1 MADGVP
7 IVARNRVIDF
17 LNTQI
22 SHFAL
27 GTDGSSETDTATALG
42 NEVFRKG
49 VTDKTIDTEAQT
61 LTVECFIGA
70 PEANGNTIREVGLFD
85 QPAAG
90 DLFAIKNFPEQIKTA
105 SLEWLLNVVIEVQ

>member
-1 MADGVP
+1 MGDGVP
-7 IVARNRVIDF
+7 SVARNRVVDF
-17 LNTQI
+17 LESQI

-27 GTDGSSETDTATALG
+27 GTDGSSETDEAIALG
-42 NEVFRKG
+42 AEVFRKV
-49 VTDKTIDTEAQT
+49 VTDKTIDHETNT
-61 LTVECFIGA
+61 LNVECFVGA

-85 QPAAG
+85 SPTAG